1 MLDKLYITPRQWL
14 RILRWTL
21 YFLLFLLAMLLQTVV
36 FGNRRLFGAQL
47 DLVPIVIACV
57 CLREG
62 AERGGTFALLTSLFW
77 YLSGAE
83 QGSVCIAVLTL
94 VPVIGALLC
103 RAMLADRFVPCL
115 AVALVTLFSEQT
127 ARFLLKFFF
136 DGLAGVFFVR
146 ELLPCVFVSMLF
158 QPFVYLLVKRIGK
171 IGGAYEST

>member
-62 AERGGTFALLTSLFW
+62 AERGGTFALLTSLF
-77 YLSGAE
+77 
-83 QGSVCIAVLTL
+83 
-94 VPVIGALLC
+94 
-103 RAMLADRFVPCL
+103 
-115 AVALVTLFSEQT
+115 
-127 ARFLLKFFF
+127 
-136 DGLAGVFFVR
+136 
-146 ELLPCVFVSMLF
+146 
-158 QPFVYLLVKRIGK
+158 
-171 IGGAYEST
+171 